1 MNHLPKILL
10 LLLGLCSQLAAAIP
24 ERVLFVGNS
33 YTYYENMTQVVAA
46 FATSRDL
53 AMQTRK
59 ATPGGATLEQHW
71 TGVKGKQTLDSLS
84 QIGTGS
90 FDAVVLQEQSLRP
103 ITNPARMATFADKLC
118 AAIKLAG
125 GHPYLYLTWSR
136 QQTPE
141 TQSKLT
147 ESYENVARETGATV
161 APVGLAWEL
170 ARTRQPDLNLYSED
184 GSHPSSEGSYLAA
197 CVLFSTLTGELSA
210 GLPFQPS
217 ATDANGEAI
226 SLMRVTKKDADFL
239 QTIADEVM
247 STYAQ
252 PAQD

>member
-1 MNHLPKILL
+1 MNRLSKIFLIV
-10 LLLGLCSQLAAAIP
+10 LGLCSQLTAAVP

-46 FATSRDL
+46 FAASRDL

-59 ATPGGATLEQHW
+59 SPPEGATLEQHW
-71 TGVKGKQTLDSLS
+71 AGVKGKQTIDSLN
-84 QIGTGS
+84 QIRTGQ

-103 ITNPARMATFADKLC
+103 ITNSARMANFADKLC
-118 AAIKLAG
+118 AAIKESG

-147 ESYENVARETGATV
+147 ESYENVARETGATI

-170 ARTRQPDLNLYSED
+170 ARTRQPDLILYSAD
-184 GSHPSSEGSYLAA
+184 GSHPSSAGSYLAA
-197 CVLFSTLTGELSA
+197 CVLFSTLTGEPSA
-210 GLPFQPS
+210 DLPFRPS
-217 ATDANGEAI
+217 FTDTNGKAI
-226 SLMRVTKKDADFL
+226 TLIQVNKKDAIFL
-239 QTIADEVM
+239 QTIADEIM
-247 STYAQ
+247 ASYEQ
-252 PAQD
+252 PFH